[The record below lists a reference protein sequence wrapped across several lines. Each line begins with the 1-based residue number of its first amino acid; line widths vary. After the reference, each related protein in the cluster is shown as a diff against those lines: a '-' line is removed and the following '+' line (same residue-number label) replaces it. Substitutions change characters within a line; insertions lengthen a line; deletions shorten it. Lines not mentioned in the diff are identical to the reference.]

1 MKTAYLLMLIPAL
14 ASATAFAQGTQGTQ
28 GTSDTGNKRTTA
40 QVRQELIEA
49 KHDGTYARGNA
60 EFPPS
65 EQTVERRKDEHAAA
79 RHPNEGK
86 PAKPDAHDMK

>member
-28 GTSDTGNKRTTA
+28 GTSDTSSKRTTA

-60 EFPPS
+60 GFRPASKPS
-65 EQTVERRKDEHAAA
+65 SDA
-79 RHPNEGK
+79 RMSTPRPSIRTK
-86 PAKPDAHDMK
+86 ASRQSRMRTT

>member
-1 MKTAYLLMLIPAL
+1 MQTAYLLMLIPAL
-14 ASATAFAQGTQGTQ
+14 ASATAFAQGTQGT
-28 GTSDTGNKRTTA
+28 SDTGSKRTTA

-65 EQTVERRKDEHAAA
+65 EQTVKRHKEEHAAA
-79 RHPNEGK
+79 KHPNEGK
-86 PAKPDAHDMK
+86 PTKPDAHDMK